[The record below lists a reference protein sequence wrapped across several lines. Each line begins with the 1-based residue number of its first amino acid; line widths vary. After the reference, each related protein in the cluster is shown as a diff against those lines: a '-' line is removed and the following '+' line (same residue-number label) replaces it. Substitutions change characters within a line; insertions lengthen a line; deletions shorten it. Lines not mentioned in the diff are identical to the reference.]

1 MGIEARNKRALEAG
15 QSEWDNALPPEDDG
29 REEFIDEQ
37 AALLL
42 EAEDARDVQF
52 FEFAEKADEA
62 LAEADDRE
70 FAIVQIVLAVRAG
83 KLELAQSLAK
93 RFEDALTSC
102 AENLIEKSLESL
114 Q

>member
-1 MGIEARNKRALEAG
+1 MGIEERNKHALAAG
-15 QSEWDNALPPEDDG
+15 QAAYENATPPEDDG

-37 AALLL
+37 ASLLL

-52 FEFAEKADEA
+52 FDFAEKADEA

-102 AENLIEKSLESL
+102 AETLIEKSLESL